1 MDILVKGYKNVNV
14 FPIKLCR
21 VVSTVL
27 FNKVEITNALM
38 IDLFLSYVSTD
49 EKNLITE
56 ALENYSL
63 SEKQNEEWE
72 VFLKGLDP
80 AKIPSFE
87 IAHEELIQVAQYIID
102 SWKKP
107 IKDANTFENITTVNN
122 LTRLYKK
129 CKPS

>member
-27 FNKVEITNALM
+27 FNEVEITNALM

-72 VFLKGLDP
+72 DFLERFGSRK
-80 AKIPSFE
+80 
-87 IAHEELIQVAQYIID
+87 
-102 SWKKP
+102 
-107 IKDANTFENITTVNN
+107 NTKF
-122 LTRLYKK
+122 
-129 CKPS
+129 